1 MSPESG
7 SGFAAATPTLVI
19 EARPDTIWGS
29 LRALWRY
36 RGFYGFLFKTV
47 LMRKAR
53 NTLLGVWWLI
63 LRPVFTAA
71 GLLFAFTQVA
81 PVSTGHD
88 IPYPVFFLSGFIPWR
103 LFQGTLTLLPRS
115 FSWTRGIMQR
125 TYFPR
130 ILVPLAGFGPVLIE
144 IATLTVVFVVVVGH
158 AVWLGGPVPVRLGW
172 QTLWLLPALLGALT
186 FALSIGMVLGVVTL
200 FFRDVIYS
208 VGFLAQ
214 LVMLATPV
222 LYPVTFVSEPYRW
235 VVYALNPMAQIVI
248 VSRWALT
255 GQGSFEPLFIAL
267 SFATILM
274 VFAVCV
280 TFFLRAEVHLG
291 DQL

>member
-1 MSPESG
+1 VSPERAGDPS
-7 SGFAAATPTLVI
+7 AALPTLVI
-19 EARPDTIWGS
+19 EARPETIWGN

-47 LMRKAR
+47 VMRKAR
-53 NTLLGVWWLI
+53 NTLLGVWWII
-63 LRPVFTAA
+63 LRPVATAV

-88 IPYPVFFLSGFIPWR
+88 VPYPVFFLSGFITWR
-103 LFQGTLTLLPRS
+103 LFQGTITLLPRS
-115 FSWTRGIMQR
+115 FTWTRGIMQR
-125 TYFPR
+125 SYFPR

-144 IATLTVVFVVVVGH
+144 VGALFVVFIIVVIH
-158 AVWLGGPVPVRLGW
+158 AVWVGGPMPVRIGW
-172 QTLWLLPALLGALT
+172 ETLWLIPALLGALT
-186 FALSIGMVLGVVTL
+186 FALAIGMVLGVVTL

-208 VGFLAQ
+208 VGFMAQ
-214 LVMLATPV
+214 LFMLATPV
-222 LYPVTFVSEPYRW
+222 LYPITFVSEPYRW
-235 VVYALNPMAQIVI
+235 VVYVLNPMAQIVM

-255 GQGSFEPLFIAL
+255 GQGGFDPFFLAL
-267 SFATILM
+267 SFVTILL
-274 VFAVCV
+274 VFAVCT